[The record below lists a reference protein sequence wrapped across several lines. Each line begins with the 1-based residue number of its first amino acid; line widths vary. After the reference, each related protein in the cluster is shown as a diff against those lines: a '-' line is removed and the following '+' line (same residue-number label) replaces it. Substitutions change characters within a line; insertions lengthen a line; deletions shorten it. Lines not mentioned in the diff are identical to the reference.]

1 MYLLKLGQDKWTVYA
16 YADSDGNSEV
26 LDFLASLSGDDKNL
40 AAKMLANLNE
50 YVPQYGPQK
59 TNENFCKKLRDHT
72 FEFKR
77 GHKRGVKIRV
87 LFFYDKN
94 YIVVCTCGFL
104 KTNKTPQNL
113 IDKNERIRKIYLK
126 DKAKNNIIVIT

>member
-16 YADSDGNSEV
+16 YADSDGNCEV
-26 LDFLASLSGDDKNL
+26 LDFLASLSGNDKRL
-40 AAKMLANLNE
+40 AAKMAVILYE
-50 YVPQYGPQK
+50 HVPQNGPQK
-59 TNENFCKKLRDHT
+59 DNENFCKKLRDHT

-87 LFFYDKN
+87 LFFYDRN
-94 YIVVCTCGFL
+94 NVVICTCGLL

-113 IDKNERIRKIYLK
+113 IDKNERVRKDYLK
-126 DKAKNNIIVIT
+126 DKADNKIKVLT